1 MKGASVMIQELIG
14 LLTMGLF
21 GLFVVTVI
29 TMLGFRDDHHV
40 DDKRY
45 GSALSDHH
53 EGEAPHDRSSW
64 QSKAI

>member
-1 MKGASVMIQELIG
+1 MIQELIG

-40 DDKRY
+40 HRED
-45 GSALSDHH
+45 
-53 EGEAPHDRSSW
+53 
-64 QSKAI
+64 